1 MAGSEFHGGFD
12 DGFQVGIV
20 GGEYEHISLAVCS
33 GLEDAKRGEDVNTFF
48 SRWFGWVVVLQ
59 RAIGNRDSSVSG
71 PLGALCQVTAILI
84 GVVLLAEQVTEHL
97 DGCEVSG
104 RGADCFALRGS
115 VGDVLITGCDDLVSE
130 RERMNEGFV

>member
-12 DGFQVGIV
+12 GGFQVGIV

-33 GLEDAKRGEDVNTFF
+33 GLEDAKRGEDVNAFF
-48 SRWFGWVVVLQ
+48 SRWFGWVIVLQ

-104 RGADCFALRGS
+104 RGQIVLPFAAAS
-115 VGDVLITGCDDLVSE
+115 VMC
-130 RERMNEGFV
+130 

>member
-1 MAGSEFHGGFD
+1 MPACCFDMAGSEFHGGFD
-12 DGFQVGIV
+12 GGFQVGIV

-104 RGADCFALRGS
+104 RGQIVLPFAAAS
-115 VGDVLITGCDDLVSE
+115 VMC
-130 RERMNEGFV
+130 